1 MQRAARRGWAERS
14 RRHRIPGGCALHH
27 ALHHEQHQEQRQ
39 LPDHRGRRR
48 GPDRPPPRR
57 RAAPGL
63 DRDGVARD
71 RRGSPVR
78 ARRCGTATRD
88 AAPRRADPPT
98 LTERPAA
105 SGRLW
110 PPPAPDVC
118 GSRPSWRPARARPGR
133 VPRTGPHSSG
143 GTKTPTTASD
153 AARRP
158 GRSTGCSVLN
168 QESACPWSAP
178 DEPAPGT
185 ARPTPCRSASPQ
197 RPAGRRQ
204 PPAPPAPRTAAAA
217 RRRPPDPTP
226 PPPPAPTTESPPRPL
241 LSPDPAVLVEDA
253 PAVTVDPSC

>member
-1 MQRAARRGWAERS
+1 MKSPAGSAQEPRGHADHHGSARPAGGFTTPAPSCNGQRGGDGRSAAAGTGSPAAALSTTLSTTNSTRNSGSYPTTVADVADRIVSLRAA
-14 RRHRIPGGCALHH
+14 
-27 ALHHEQHQEQRQ
+27 
-39 LPDHRGRRR
+39 
-48 GPDRPPPRR
+48 
-57 RAAPGL
+57 
-63 DRDGVARD
+63 
-71 RRGSPVR
+71 
-78 ARRCGTATRD
+78 
-88 AAPRRADPPT
+88 
-98 LTERPAA
+98 
-105 SGRLW
+105 W